1 MNNNLE
7 LEQPQIY
14 KTIGNM
20 IERAQLPHALIFCG
34 DKSVSKLDM
43 AISLTKRLY
52 EFTFKDSDN
61 LVSILKRIDDNSFTN
76 LFIIEPE
83 KGNIKKEVVKD
94 IIKESIKTSME
105 DGPKVF
111 IFNGAESLNV
121 SSSNSLLKFI
131 EEPIDDTYI
140 IFIVDNIESLLP
152 TIRSRC
158 VTLFFKPLNKELL
171 IEKLVSDGHEKGIV
185 LPLIEYS
192 LDSNEVERIIGDEK
206 LISILSLVEELFMVR
221 IEDKESMI
229 TYLNERRDV
238 LEDSQKNKEL
248 ADYKKNIFISLIIA
262 LINDLIKLKNN
273 DENIAFIM
281 IKERLNE
288 LKDIYTLE
296 NLIILMEEAMNIKIR
311 LKYNINFRLNID
323 KLLMDIELKRIRG

>member
-52 EFTFKDSDN
+52 EFTFKDSDD

-171 IEKLVSDGHEKGIV
+171 IEKLVSDGHEKEIV

-248 ADYKKNIFISLIIA
+248 SDYKKNIFISLIIA

>member
-192 LDSNEVERIIGDEK
+192 LDSNEVERIIGNEK

-248 ADYKKNIFISLIIA
+248 SDYKKNIFISLIIA

-323 KLLMDIELKRIRG
+323 KLFMDIELKRIRG

>member
-43 AISLTKRLY
+43 AISLIKRLY

-248 ADYKKNIFISLIIA
+248 SDYKKNIFISLIIA

>member
-248 ADYKKNIFISLIIA
+248 SDYKKNIFISLIIA

>member
-171 IEKLVSDGHEKGIV
+171 IEKLVSDGHEKEIV

>member
-1 MNNNLE
+1 MNNLE

-52 EFTFKDSDN
+52 EFTFKDNSE
-61 LVSILKRIDDNSFTN
+61 LPHILKRIDDNSFTN

-83 KGNIKKEVVKD
+83 RGNIKKEVVKD

-111 IFNGAESLNV
+111 IFDGAESLNV

-140 IFIVDNIESLLP
+140 IFVVDNIESLLP

-171 IEKLVSDGHEKGIV
+171 IEKLISDGHSRELV

-192 LDSNEVERIIGDEK
+192 LDSAEVERIIGDEK

-221 IEDKESMI
+221 IENKESMI
-229 TYLNERRDV
+229 TYLNERKEV
-238 LEDSQKNKEL
+238 LEDSSKDKEL
-248 ADYKKNIFISLIIA
+248 SDYKKNLFISLIIA

-273 DENIAFIM
+273 DENIAFIT

-288 LKDIYTLE
+288 LKDIYSLE
-296 NLIILMEEAMNIKIR
+296 NLILLMEEAMNIKIR
-311 LKYNINFRLNID
+311 LKYKINFRLNID
-323 KLLMDIELKRIRG
+323 KLFMDIELKRNRG

>member
-52 EFTFKDSDN
+52 EFTFKGSDS
-61 LVSILKRIDDNSFTN
+61 LESILKRIDDNSFTN

-83 KGNIKKEVVKD
+83 RGNIKKEVVKD

-171 IEKLVSDGHEKGIV
+171 IEKLISDGHEKELV

-192 LDSNEVERIIGDEK
+192 LDSTEVERILGDEK
-206 LISILSLVEELFMVR
+206 LVSVLSLVEELFMVQ
-221 IEDKESMI
+221 IENKESMI
-229 TYLNERRDV
+229 TYLNERKDV
-238 LEDSQKNKEL
+238 LDDQNREL
-248 ADYKKNIFISLIIA
+248 GDYKKNLFISLVIA
-262 LINDLIKLKNN
+262 CINDLIKLKNN
-273 DENIAFIM
+273 DENISFVM

-288 LKDIYTLE
+288 LKDIYSLE
-296 NLIILMEEAMNIKIR
+296 NLIVLMEEAMNIKIR
-311 LKYNINFRLNID
+311 LKYKINFRLNID
-323 KLLMDIELKRIRG
+323 KLLMDIELKRNRG

>member
-7 LEQPQIY
+7 FEQPQIY

-192 LDSNEVERIIGDEK
+192 LDSNEVEKIIGDEK

-248 ADYKKNIFISLIIA
+248 SDYKKNIFISLIIA

>member
-1 MNNNLE
+1 
-7 LEQPQIY
+7 
-14 KTIGNM
+14 
-20 IERAQLPHALIFCG
+20 
-34 DKSVSKLDM
+34 M

-52 EFTFKDSDN
+52 EFTFKDNSE
-61 LVSILKRIDDNSFTN
+61 LPHILKRIDDNSFTN

-83 KGNIKKEVVKD
+83 RGNIKKEVVKD

-111 IFNGAESLNV
+111 IFDGAESLNV

-140 IFIVDNIESLLP
+140 IFVVDNIESLLP

-171 IEKLVSDGHEKGIV
+171 IEKLISDGHSRELV

-192 LDSNEVERIIGDEK
+192 LDSAEVERIIGDEK

-221 IEDKESMI
+221 IENKESMI
-229 TYLNERRDV
+229 TYLNERKEV
-238 LEDSQKNKEL
+238 LEDSSKDKEL
-248 ADYKKNIFISLIIA
+248 SDYKKNLFISLIIA

-273 DENIAFIM
+273 DENISFVM

-288 LKDIYTLE
+288 LKDIYSLE
-296 NLIILMEEAMNIKIR
+296 NLIVLMEEAMNIKIR
-311 LKYNINFRLNID
+311 LKYKINFRLNID
-323 KLLMDIELKRIRG
+323 KLLMDIELKRNRG